1 MLVKRSLRV
10 SGFLILISIGLGVVG
25 LGGQFYHHKSEGD
38 LARMTP
44 EQRAEEYCNEYARH
58 GLYHLEY
65 GELLDRYIFLQ
76 PLSVAA
82 QMARIIDAY
91 DPRNKSRSREKADRA
106 YEACILVTSID
117 ERAIRLRASA
127 EGRTAILAMKQ
138 LSQNMLAAHFEKD
151 EDIDQNRRRYELLI
165 SWVGEVE
172 GVNYCDQAIENTL
185 RLRYKIQFSEGELI
199 RFVDYLITEDPYY
212 PAWSAREEYKD
223 LTQRNEAGNPIWYL
237 IVKKPEPFY
246 KAYLQFKAKSK

>member
-1 MLVKRSLRV
+1 MLVRSMRMIGL
-10 SGFLILISIGLGVVG
+10 LIMVSIGLGAVRPG
-25 LGGQFYHHKSEGD
+25 SQFHHHKSEGD

-82 QMARIIDAY
+82 QMAKIIDAY

-106 YEACILVTSID
+106 YEAGILVTSID

-127 EGRTAILAMKQ
+127 EGRAAIRAMKR
-138 LSQNMLAAHFEKD
+138 LSQNMLAAHFDKD
-151 EDIDQNRRRYELLI
+151 QDNDQNRRRYELQI
-165 SWVGEVE
+165 SFIEEVE
-172 GVNYCDQAIENTL
+172 GVNNCDQAIQNTL
-185 RLRYKIQFSEGELI
+185 RLRYKIQFSEGELL
-199 RFVDYLITEDPYY
+199 RFVDYLIAEDPFY

-223 LTQRNEAGNPIWYL
+223 LTQRNSAGYPIWYL
-237 IVKKPEPFY
+237 IVKNPEPFY